1 MNMARIIV
9 GIMAALVAI
18 WVFFAVVRAVG
29 ALMHLALVV
38 AIVLIAY
45 NLIAGLRRRSNR
57 VE

>member
-1 MNMARIIV
+1 MSMARIIW
-9 GIMAALVAI
+9 GIVAALVAI

-29 ALMHLALVV
+29 ALVHLALVV

-45 NLIAGLRRRSNR
+45 NLIVGLRRRSDR

>member
-1 MNMARIIV
+1 MARIIW
-9 GIMAALVAI
+9 GIVAALVAI

-29 ALMHLALVV
+29 ALIHLALVV

-45 NLIAGLRRRSNR
+45 NLIAGLRNRSRR